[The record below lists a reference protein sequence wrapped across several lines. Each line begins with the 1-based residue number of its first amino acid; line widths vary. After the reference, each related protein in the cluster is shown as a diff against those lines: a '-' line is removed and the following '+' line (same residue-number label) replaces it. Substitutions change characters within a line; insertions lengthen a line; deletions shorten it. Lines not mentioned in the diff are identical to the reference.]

1 MAMSRA
7 LNRLAGIS
15 TGVGIVGAALGAS
28 LYTVEGGHRAVMWDR
43 INGVG
48 EVVIDEGT
56 HLRIPMFQYPITFD
70 VRLKPRVIATRTGTK
85 DLQQVTISLR
95 VLARPQ
101 VDKLPS
107 IYRSLGEDYYDRVL
121 PSICNEV
128 LKATVANYDAEQLLT
143 LRERVSRQI
152 REALSER
159 ADDFNLVLEDVS
171 ITHLAFG
178 REFTKAIESKQVA
191 QQDAERSKFVVA
203 KAEQEKRAEI
213 IRAEGEA
220 LAADLINK
228 ALGENREAVIAVKR
242 IEAAKEIAATLA
254 VSRNVTYLPG
264 GASGGSSPNLLL
276 SVGGARH

>member
-1 MAMSRA
+1 
-7 LNRLAGIS
+7 
-15 TGVGIVGAALGAS
+15 
-28 LYTVEGGHRAVMWDR
+28 MWDR
-43 INGVG
+43 ISGVSEGVIG
-48 EVVIDEGT
+48 EGSHFRVP
-56 HLRIPMFQYPITFD
+56 LLQYPIMFD
-70 VRLKPRVIATRTGTK
+70 VRIRPRVIATRTGTK

-101 VDKLPS
+101 EDKLPI
-107 IYRSLGEDYYDRVL
+107 IYRNLGEDYYDRVL

-178 REFTKAIESKQVA
+178 TEFTRAIESKQVA
-191 QQDAERSKFVVA
+191 QQDAERSKFIVA
-203 KAEQEKRAEI
+203 KAEQEKKAEI

-220 LAADLINK
+220 TAADLINK
-228 ALGENREAVIAVKR
+228 ALGENGDAVIAVKR
-242 IEAAKEIAATLA
+242 IEAAKEIAQTLA
-254 VSRNVTYLPG
+254 VARNVTYLPG
-264 GASGGSSPNLLL
+264 ASGAGGSGPNLLL
-276 SVGGARH
+276 SVGGRN

>member
-1 MAMSRA
+1 M
-7 LNRLAGIS
+7 
-15 TGVGIVGAALGAS
+15 
-28 LYTVEGGHRAVMWDR
+28 MWDR
-43 INGVG
+43 INGVSDTIMG
-48 EVVIDEGT
+48 EGT
-56 HLRIPMFQYPITFD
+56 HFRIPLFQYPMLFD

-95 VLARPQ
+95 VLARPHPEM
-101 VDKLPS
+101 LPK

-159 ADDFNLVLEDVS
+159 AEDFDLVLEDVS

-242 IEAAKEIAATLA
+242 IEAAKDIAQTLA
-254 VSRNVTYLPG
+254 TSRNVTYLPG
-264 GASGGSSPNLLL
+264 ASGGGGPNLLL
-276 SVGGARH
+276 SVGQRR

>member
-1 MAMSRA
+1 
-7 LNRLAGIS
+7 
-15 TGVGIVGAALGAS
+15 
-28 LYTVEGGHRAVMWDR
+28 MWDR
-43 INGVG
+43 ISGVSEG
-48 EVVIDEGT
+48 VINEGS
-56 HLRIPMFQYPITFD
+56 HFRIPLLQYPIIFD
-70 VRLKPRVIATRTGTK
+70 VRIRPRVIATRTGTK

-101 VDKLPS
+101 EDKLPI
-107 IYRSLGEDYYDRVL
+107 IYRNLGEDYYDRVL

-143 LRERVSRQI
+143 LRERVSREI

-178 REFTKAIESKQVA
+178 TEFTRAIESKQVA

-220 LAADLINK
+220 TAADLINK
-228 ALGENREAVIAVKR
+228 ALGENGDAVIAVKR
-242 IEAAKEIAATLA
+242 IEAAKEIAQTLA
-254 VSRNVTYLPG
+254 VARNVTYLPG
-264 GASGGSSPNLLL
+264 SSGSGGGGPNLLL
-276 SVGGARH
+276 SVGARH